1 MWRPRDRERFIGTY
15 DPEHELPDPDRNPGD
30 RWQSDAYRRGA
41 RDTRF
46 AYRMS
51 PDRIESRHGARRDV
65 DREMEMHWRHDARD
79 RGGYDG
85 DYGRDFGRDQG
96 RDSGRYDDPRRA
108 DRIRRE
114 YGTGYDRDRLESF
127 GRSFDD
133 YGRDYGHDYGSD
145 YGRGYGRDYEYELE
159 PDYDDEFNEY
169 RWREREAARQPKRG
183 PHWDQDRFYGSDR
196 GWDADRGRS
205 SSYEGDFGV
214 WERDRDRWRR

>member
-41 RDTRF
+41 HDSRY

-51 PDRIESRHGARRDV
+51 PDRVESRYPDRSNVDRAMEQRWRRD
-65 DREMEMHWRHDARD
+65 ARDD
-79 RGGYDG
+79 RGGYGG
-85 DYGRDFGRDQG
+85 DYERTWRGPDYTDRMRRD
-96 RDSGRYDDPRRA
+96 YA
-108 DRIRRE
+108 
-114 YGTGYDRDRLESF
+114 TGYDRDLVHF

-133 YGRDYGHDYGSD
+133 YGRDYGRESSRGYGSD
-145 YGRGYGRDYEYELE
+145 FE

-169 RWREREAARQPKRG
+169 RWREREAISREPRRG

-196 GWDADRGRS
+196 GWDTERSPDRERGR
-205 SSYEGDFGV
+205 SSYEGDFGI

>member
-15 DPEHELPDPDRNPGD
+15 DPEHELPDPDRSPGD

-41 RDTRF
+41 HDSRY

-51 PDRIESRHGARRDV
+51 PDRFESRFGARRDV
-65 DREMEMHWRHDARD
+65 DRDLETRWRRDARD
-79 RGGYDG
+79 GGGYGRGYSG
-85 DYGRDFGRDQG
+85 DYERSYSRNDAP
-96 RDSGRYDDPRRA
+96 RYGGPG
-108 DRIRRE
+108 DRIRRD
-114 YGTGYDRDRLESF
+114 YGTGYDRDRLDPF

-133 YGRDYGHDYGSD
+133 YGRDYGRDYGYD
-145 YGRGYGRDYEYELE
+145 YGLE

-169 RWREREAARQPKRG
+169 RWREREASREPKRG

-196 GWDADRGRS
+196 GWDTDRSRDRDRP